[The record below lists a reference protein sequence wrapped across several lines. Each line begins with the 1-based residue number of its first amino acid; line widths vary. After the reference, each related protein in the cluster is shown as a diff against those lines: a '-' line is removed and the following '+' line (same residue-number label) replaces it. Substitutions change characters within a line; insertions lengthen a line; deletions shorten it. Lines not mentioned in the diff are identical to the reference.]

1 MKFKE
6 NTRTLARHFMTGVS
20 YMMPLVTAAGL
31 LTSIGVI
38 IGGQEAWEQGS
49 STIAGAITMLGSS
62 GLSLITAVIAAYISY
77 SIADKPG
84 LIPAFIVGTVA
95 HQMGTGFLGGM
106 LMGVLTGYF
115 VQFLKVKVKLP
126 LNLQALKTV
135 IIIPVFATLIIGL
148 CLIYLIGTPIAS
160 MQKYLTDF
168 LYGMQDSNAIILAAI
183 LGAMMAIDMGGPIN
197 KIAATFGLA
206 CFAEGIYTISTYM
219 LAAISIPPLGMALAT
234 IFAKK
239 LYSDEEIQNGRTAL
253 VMGIAGI
260 SEGAIPFAV
269 ADPISVIPSIITGTI
284 TTCALTAV
292 FGVVHK
298 TSLSTMLAIP
308 FTNSPILYIVAIIVG
323 SIVTAIMVNFIKM
336 RRKRKED

>member
-1 MKFKE
+1 MKFREHTKS
-6 NTRTLARHFMTGVS
+6 LARHFMTGVS

-38 IGGQEAWEQGS
+38 IGGQEAWDQGA
-49 STIAGAITMLGSS
+49 STLAGAITMLGAA

-106 LMGVLTGYF
+106 LMGVLTGYL
-115 VQFLKVKVKLP
+115 VQFLKTKIKLP
-126 LNLQALKTV
+126 VNLQALKTV
-135 IIIPVFATLIIGL
+135 IIIPVFATLIMGL
-148 CLIYLIGTPIAS
+148 FLIYVIGSPIAS
-160 MQKYLTDF
+160 LQNRLTDF
-168 LYGMQDSNAIILAAI
+168 LYGMQDGNAVILAAI
-183 LGAMMAIDMGGPIN
+183 LGAMMAVDMGGPIN

-206 CFAEGIYTISTYM
+206 CFAEGIFSISTYM

-234 IFAKK
+234 IFSKN
-239 LYSDEEIQNGRTAL
+239 LYTDEEIQNGRTAL

-269 ADPISVIPSIITGTI
+269 ADPLSVIPSIIVGTI
-284 TTCALTAV
+284 TTCSLTAI

-308 FTNSPILYIVAIIVG
+308 FTNNPILYVVAIIIG
-323 SIVTAIMVNFIKM
+323 SIVTALMVNSIKSM
-336 RRKRKED
+336 RRKKK